1 VDRAVDHPAHRRGE
15 PSTQDIVTEVA
26 ILPPRTSTVAWPR
39 PAPPNLAG
47 PGSAGHAAP
56 SICARYSTGIT
67 ARRDDLAATITT
79 EMGAPT
85 SLARA
90 VQVGL
95 PIAVLKSY
103 VDLLA
108 TEEVPERVGN
118 SLIMREPVAWSA
130 PSRRGTTP
138 CTRRSRRSP
147 RRWRRG
153 CTIVHKPS
161 EVAPLSAYL
170 FAEIA
175 HEAGLPAGVYNLVP
189 ATGSIA
195 GEAIATH
202 PECRHGLLHGST
214 GAGRRSARWPP
225 RQSSGWPSNW
235 AESRPMWCCPTP
247 I

>member
-1 VDRAVDHPAHRRGE
+1 VE
-15 PSTQDIVTEVA
+15 NPSTQDIVTEVA
-26 ILPPRTSTVAWPR
+26 ESSAADSTVRWPR

-47 PGSAGHAAP
+47 PGSA
-56 SICARYSTGIT
+56 ARRAEHLRALLDGIT

-118 SLIMREPVAWSA
+118 SLIMREPVGVSA
-130 PSRRGTTP
+130 PHAVELP
-138 CTRRSRRSP
+138 LHQAVAKIAAALAA
-147 RRWRRG
+147 G

-161 EVAPLSAYL
+161 EVAA
-170 FAEIA
+170 AV
-175 HEAGLPAGVYNLVP
+175 GVPV
-189 ATGSIA
+189 
-195 GEAIATH
+195 
-202 PECRHGLLHGST
+202 R
-214 GAGRRSARWPP
+214 
-225 RQSSGWPSNW
+225 
-235 AESRPMWCCPTP
+235 
-247 I
+247 